1 MSWSSLI
8 TTLIAAGA
16 GILGVGYGSR
26 LSRGDETLS
35 WTRDQRL
42 KAYVELLGAIEK
54 CYEAF
59 TLIAACLDL
68 AQYEESAR
76 VDPKV
81 RGTLAEWGKWMEE
94 VDRCLP
100 QAELVC
106 SQHLQPYVI
115 YLRLGLRSRQ
125 RMLLMKLDYG
135 QGVNQEE
142 WKFVSSKTHGEI
154 LEIRQKLR
162 DDITYLDLP
171 PKSLSPSMRRFKIL
185 RRRTRERL
193 RIGSS
198 GRSRK
203 GRPGSRVSNPE
214 PGTGGDATVGQESA
228 TS

>member
-1 MSWSSLI
+1 M
-8 TTLIAAGA
+8 
-16 GILGVGYGSR
+16 GYGSR
-26 LSRGDETLS
+26 LSRGGETLS

-42 KAYVELLGAIEK
+42 KTYMELLGAIEK

-59 TLIAACLDL
+59 TLIEACLDL

-76 VDPKV
+76 EDPKV
-81 RGTLAEWGKWMEE
+81 RGTIAEWGKWMEE

-106 SQHLQPYVI
+106 SRRLQPYLL

-125 RMLLMKLDYG
+125 QMLLMKLDYG

-162 DDITYLDLP
+162 DDITYLDPP
-171 PKSLSPSMRRFKIL
+171 PKSLTPAMRRFKIL

-193 RIGSS
+193 RIG
-198 GRSRK
+198 
-203 GRPGSRVSNPE
+203 RPGKSRRGGLASQGSNPE
-214 PGTGGDATVGQESA
+214 RGTGGDAAVGQESA